1 MSLKDSVVPTYQP
14 SKAAGKQ
21 LIREWRLKKKTA
33 LPTSSLRKGNVIFT
47 TYLAVTPGV
56 YDYNPVVMVLR
67 ENKYHVFGIN
77 LNWLLPRDKKMMLN
91 FLIQKEFHKKTTLQR
106 RPIVTDIKRRRYTRK
121 AYRLYH
127 KKALAKPR
135 LYELEPLEVY
145 QALTHNLIWERR
157 KRKSKSE

>member
-1 MSLKDSVVPTYQP
+1 MSLADTMIPTYQP
-14 SKAAGKQ
+14 SKAIGKN
-21 LIREWRLKKKTA
+21 LIRGWRLKKKTA
-33 LPTSSLRKGNVIFT
+33 LPLSALRKGNVIFT

-77 LNWLLPRDKKMMLN
+77 LNWLTPRDKAMMLN
-91 FLIQKEFHKKTTLQR
+91 FLINKGFHNKNRLQR

-127 KKALAKPR
+127 RKALAKPR
-135 LYELEPLEVY
+135 LYELTPQEVY
-145 QALTHNLIWERR
+145 QALTHNLLWERK
-157 KRKSKSE
+157 KRKSA